1 MNSFSILSLSTADA
15 VSFLLENSLNFRV
28 SVPLEDAKK
37 ILRSFKRYNE
47 IPSNLPEIVE
57 AVKLAIGPISFPD
70 VGGRPNPNNGSFH
83 HIRFSIGNEGSLVI
97 YVEVSSF
104 YFGQHP
110 EKIQKVVR
118 SLQAVGQKFRADEND
133 VEGNETSILARF
145 WWD

>member
-57 AVKLAIGPISFPD
+57 AIKLATGPINFGPQ
-70 VGGRPNPNNGSFH
+70 NLNNGGFH
-83 HIRFSIGNEGSLVI
+83 HIRFSIGNENSLVI

-133 VEGNETSILARF
+133 VEGNEASILARF

>member
-1 MNSFSILSLSTADA
+1 MNSLSSPLVSPLNTVGA
-15 VSFLLENSLNFRV
+15 VSFLLENNLNFRV
-28 SVPLEDAKK
+28 SVSLEDAKE

-57 AVKLAIGPISFPD
+57 AIKLAIGPINFGPQ
-70 VGGRPNPNNGSFH
+70 NLNNGGFH
-83 HIRFSIGNEGSLVI
+83 HIRFSIGNENSLVI

-133 VEGNETSILARF
+133 VEGNEASISARF